1 MTLPR
6 RRLPRVVPPF
16 HDETVASFIRRVAAA
31 NHVSEKALRE
41 LLGVRMLKQTPITA
55 LIEPLSIVTGFAE
68 SVLCLALPEFGPGP
82 VTDAP
87 GHFGRPLAQ
96 SRRSRERPA
105 CRRCVQAAGIR
116 GPVNRWVTH
125 EQNVCL
131 RHQLWIGEGC
141 TEADDQ
147 IDISVL
153 PSTSRA
159 QRHHR
164 NLITRHG
171 RRWVRDAFSGARSA
185 FIDLVEDHFADPFGI
200 IAEAQ
205 FHLRDVEGQ
214 PAPPPTLLSM
224 LFHPQIVTLTGLLAN
239 AEWIRRAME
248 SGHVGWLARE
258 VTQRDILVGYWPKE
272 NDPLIQWVEAHLMHH
287 RFAAAHGYKFYD
299 VLFPEETVRRPRS
312 PRGRARP

>member
-1 MTLPR
+1 RTSPTA
-6 RRLPRVVPPF
+6 PATPAP
-16 HDETVASFIRRVAAA
+16 AS
-31 NHVSEKALRE
+31 S
-41 LLGVRMLKQTPITA
+41 ITA

-116 GPVNRWVTH
+116 GPVSCWVTH

-131 RHQLWIGEGC
+131 RHQLWIGEDC

-185 FIDLVEDHFADPFGI
+185 YIDLIENHVADPFGI

-214 PAPPPTLLSM
+214 PAPPPTLLNM

-239 AEWIRRAME
+239 AEWIRRVTG

-258 VTQRDILVGYWPKE
+258 VTRRDILVGYSPKE
-272 NDPLIQWVEAHLMHH
+272 NDPLIQWVEAHLLHH
-287 RFAAAHGYKFYD
+287 RFAAAHDYKFYD

-312 PRGRARP
+312 ARGRARP